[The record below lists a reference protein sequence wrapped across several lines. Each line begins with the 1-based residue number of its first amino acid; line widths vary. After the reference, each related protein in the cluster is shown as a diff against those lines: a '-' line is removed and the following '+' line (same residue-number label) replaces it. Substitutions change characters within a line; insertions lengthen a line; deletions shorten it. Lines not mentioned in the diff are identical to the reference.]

1 MGEFKI
7 EKLSMDNFEAVW
19 DFMMSEFVPDEP
31 LMRATDSYAGDGF
44 AEKTLKAEVRE
55 KFTRKPLESGD
66 SFGAFDNDGKLLG
79 VRLGFISDKQSL
91 TWEPSLTWMLRLP
104 SFLFS
109 KKFMKILQVSKF
121 VEDIGYSDI
130 NGFDQ
135 CSDNNGKIYFCKVLG
150 VSRDGR
156 GKGLGSKMLE
166 KSIGYA
172 KEQGCSHMYGMCT
185 GKASQKIFQNHGFYL
200 IKEKDYESYKDKEG
214 NVIIQHDV
222 HTSSQVVALKLNE

>member
-7 EKLSMDNFEAVW
+7 EKLTMDNFEAVW

-79 VRLGFISDKQSL
+79 VRLGVISDKRNLPS
-91 TWEPSLTWMLRLP
+91 EPSLTWMLRLP

-109 KKFMKILQVSKF
+109 KKLWKILQVSKF
-121 VEDIGYSDI
+121 VEEIEYSYI
-130 NGFDQ
+130 NGFDK
-135 CSDNNGKIYFCKVLG
+135 CSNNNGKIYFGSALG
-150 VSRDGR
+150 VSRIGR
-156 GKGLGSKMLE
+156 GKGLGSKLLQRSMD
-166 KSIGYA
+166 YA
-172 KEQGCSHMYGMCT
+172 KEKGCSHMYVMAT
-185 GKASQKIFQNHGFYL
+185 GKASQKIMQNHGFYL
-200 IKEKDYESYKDKEG
+200 IKEKDYESYKDKHG
-214 NVIIQHDV
+214 NVIIKHDV
-222 HTSSQVVALKLNE
+222 HTSAQVLALKLSE